1 MFGVE
6 LSEKVWG
13 VDVVMADPTV
23 FIVWVSFPVDAV
35 FVFVAMNSVVADFFD
50 FVFGFIAVYSLDWRW
65 AFM

>member
-6 LSEKVWG
+6 LSKKVWG
-13 VDVVMADPTV
+13 VDVVVADPTDFV
-23 FIVWVSFPVDAV
+23 VWVSFPVDAV